1 MLAKSDVIIRYKC
14 YLWKRLKSVF
24 RQNSELVGG
33 DARARVFV
41 SSRLSIVGSTGITTS
56 KLHKRSD
63 SPSQAK
69 EWNLTELFDTIS
81 ANPCEC
87 HRRLQGWKKEGNE
100 RTMDVKQKGRAVE
113 ILLHFSKYFLQYTLK
128 CWDYDFLSL
137 LIFIYFVLRD
147 FETWESWNYHWIF
160 HRSDQYFLCS
170 MEFLRIPNF
179 FYLIFSF
186 FSWKVLGAFKGFTW
200 THSRPRGESTPKD
213 ETIPERSGVRG
224 DEASCDI
231 LAPSS
236 KIVSFERIADE
247 RGYYS
252 QGCERWIV
260 EARDK
265 RQWKVDTIM
274 RLRYCEW
281 FWDDIWVDRLRPPEW
296 KYAIHSRIQN
306 NAAAA
311 AAAVCINNDKI
322 YT

>member
-1 MLAKSDVIIRYKC
+1 
-14 YLWKRLKSVF
+14 
-24 RQNSELVGG
+24 
-33 DARARVFV
+33 
-41 SSRLSIVGSTGITTS
+41 
-56 KLHKRSD
+56 
-63 SPSQAK
+63 
-69 EWNLTELFDTIS
+69 
-81 ANPCEC
+81 
-87 HRRLQGWKKEGNE
+87 
-100 RTMDVKQKGRAVE
+100 
-113 ILLHFSKYFLQYTLK
+113 
-128 CWDYDFLSL
+128 
-137 LIFIYFVLRD
+137 
-147 FETWESWNYHWIF
+147 
-160 HRSDQYFLCS
+160 

-296 KYAIHSRIQN
+296 KYAIHSRIPN

-311 AAAVCINNDKI
+311 AAAVCIDKTIKYIYVEIFSICKAWNKYSLYNKKFIQKCTNNQ
-322 YT
+322 

>member
-1 MLAKSDVIIRYKC
+1 MELNRAIRYD
-14 YLWKRLKSVF
+14 LRESVRMPPQVARLEKRRK
-24 RQNSELVGG
+24 
-33 DARARVFV
+33 RADDGR
-41 SSRLSIVGSTGITTS
+41 GT
-56 KLHKRSD
+56 
-63 SPSQAK
+63 
-69 EWNLTELFDTIS
+69 
-81 ANPCEC
+81 
-87 HRRLQGWKKEGNE
+87 E
-100 RTMDVKQKGRAVE
+100 RTSRGNFASFFQILFCNTLENVE
-113 ILLHFSKYFLQYTLK
+113 IMIFFLCL
-128 CWDYDFLSL
+128 FLY
-137 LIFIYFVLRD
+137 IFYVFLGD
-147 FETWESWNYHWIF
+147 FETRESWNYHWIF

>member
-1 MLAKSDVIIRYKC
+1 
-14 YLWKRLKSVF
+14 
-24 RQNSELVGG
+24 
-33 DARARVFV
+33 
-41 SSRLSIVGSTGITTS
+41 
-56 KLHKRSD
+56 
-63 SPSQAK
+63 
-69 EWNLTELFDTIS
+69 
-81 ANPCEC
+81 
-87 HRRLQGWKKEGNE
+87 
-100 RTMDVKQKGRAVE
+100 
-113 ILLHFSKYFLQYTLK
+113 
-128 CWDYDFLSL
+128 
-137 LIFIYFVLRD
+137 
-147 FETWESWNYHWIF
+147 
-160 HRSDQYFLCS
+160 

-311 AAAVCINNDKI
+311 AAAAVCINNDKI

>member
-1 MLAKSDVIIRYKC
+1 MLHGI
-14 YLWKRLKSVF
+14 
-24 RQNSELVGG
+24 
-33 DARARVFV
+33 
-41 SSRLSIVGSTGITTS
+41 SSNS
-56 KLHKRSD
+56 KL
-63 SPSQAK
+63 
-69 EWNLTELFDTIS
+69 
-81 ANPCEC
+81 
-87 HRRLQGWKKEGNE
+87 
-100 RTMDVKQKGRAVE
+100 
-113 ILLHFSKYFLQYTLK
+113 
-128 CWDYDFLSL
+128 FLSNL
-137 LIFIYFVLRD
+137 
-147 FETWESWNYHWIF
+147 
-160 HRSDQYFLCS
+160 
-170 MEFLRIPNF
+170 
-179 FYLIFSF
+179 FSF

-296 KYAIHSRIQN
+296 KYAIHSRIPN
-306 NAAAA
+306 NAAAAA
-311 AAAVCINNDKI
+311 AAAVCIDNDKI
-322 YT
+322 YIYVEIFSICKAWNKYTLYNKKFIQKCTNNQKKIKVIEGLVNL